1 MTVRDTTGIV
11 LLCLNCCL
19 CTGCSK
25 SELPVKV
32 VHGTVSVEDQQV
44 KMGQIVFVPIDGT
57 KGPTSVS
64 DITGG
69 SYRVETCGG
78 VPLGTHRVE
87 VVAKRNTGRK
97 VPGDPE
103 GNLVDEI
110 ITIGPAIYA
119 TEASPL
125 TLKLTPSSD
134 GEFNN
139 SPVTQLA
146 AGIRWESKARRTNHA
161 RFQACSRHDHR

>member
-11 LLCLNCCL
+11 WLCLSCCL
-19 CTGCSK
+19 YAGCSK
-25 SELPVKV
+25 SELPAKV
-32 VHGTVSVEDQQV
+32 VYGTVSVKDQQV
-44 KMGQIVFVPIDGT
+44 KIGEIVFVPIDGT

-64 DITGG
+64 DITEG
-69 SYRVETCGG
+69 SYRVETRGG

-87 VVAKRNTGRK
+87 VVAKRKTGRK
-97 VPGDPE
+97 VPGGPE

-110 ITIGPAIYA
+110 ITIGPTIYA

-134 GEFNN
+134 GEFNVN
-139 SPVTQLA
+139 MPA
-146 AGIRWESKARRTNHA
+146 K
-161 RFQACSRHDHR
+161 